1 MSYICHSVYVW
12 YFLVSL
18 SGASFLSSVSG
29 SRWTKVTRTKREEY
43 AKIWTHCSMTHS
55 QMQDK
60 CFSTSQDYLVYCS
73 KFTLLHKSAQEQLV
87 FPFSFLLG
95 CFKVFYIINI
105 SYFLFFSSQIWYWY
119 TKMLGLRG
127 DRSSDIS
134 RQTKYIH
141 AGFMSPDARTQTLLY
156 S

>member
-1 MSYICHSVYVW
+1 MS
-12 YFLVSL
+12 FSL
-18 SGASFLSSVSG
+18 RLIFFSFFIRGFAFKFSIRFPMNESYEN
-29 SRWTKVTRTKREEY
+29 KKRRVCKDLTELT
-43 AKIWTHCSMTHS
+43 ALTHS
-55 QMQDK
+55 QMQADK
-60 CFSTSQDYLVYCS
+60 CFSDSHDYLVYCS

-87 FPFSFLLG
+87 FSFSFLLG
-95 CFKVFYIINI
+95 CFKVFYIISI

-119 TKMLGLRG
+119 TKMLGLCG

-134 RQTKYIH
+134 RQTKHIH